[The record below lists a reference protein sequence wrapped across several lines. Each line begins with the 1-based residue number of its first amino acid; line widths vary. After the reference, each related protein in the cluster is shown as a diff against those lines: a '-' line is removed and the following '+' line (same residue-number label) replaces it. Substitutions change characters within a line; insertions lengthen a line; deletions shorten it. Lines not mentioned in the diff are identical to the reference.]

1 MPTFATCK
9 QGTKHKSLSF
19 LYLLCD
25 ILSPS
30 LNNKLYTY
38 FGFLSSPS
46 RKCLF
51 LVAFYYDYP
60 SRKPIYSWF

>member
-9 QGTKHKSLSF
+9 QDTVHKTLSF
-19 LYLLCD
+19 LYLAYA

-30 LNNKLYTY
+30 LNNKLYAY

-46 RKCLF
+46 KNTH
-51 LVAFYYDYP
+51 
-60 SRKPIYSWF
+60 IY